1 MLLYKYKTNRK
12 KRVQNKIIKRKGE
25 TKQMQKLIFYIGTND
40 KDTYKKEL
48 DDKTFLAVIDTC
60 FNNYTLETV
69 TGVYTMQDGSNE
81 RVCEQTFKV
90 TVLNT
95 DASWSDSKISNI
107 CKFLKNM
114 LNQESIALEIH
125 NNVSI
130 SFM

>member
-1 MLLYKYKTNRK
+1 
-12 KRVQNKIIKRKGE
+12 
-25 TKQMQKLIFYIGTND
+25 MQKLIFYIGTND

-60 FNNYTLETV
+60 FDNYTLEIV
-69 TGVYTMQDGSNE
+69 TGVYTMHDGSNE

-95 DASWSDSKISNI
+95 DEYWTSSKLNNV

-114 LNQESIALEIH
+114 LNQESIMVEIH
-125 NNVSI
+125 NYVNVSFI
-130 SFM
+130 

>member
-1 MLLYKYKTNRK
+1 
-12 KRVQNKIIKRKGE
+12 
-25 TKQMQKLIFYIGTND
+25 MQKLIFYIGTND

-69 TGVYTMQDGSNE
+69 TGVYTMQDGSE
-81 RVCEQTFKV
+81 KRIQEKTFKV

-95 DASWSDSKISNI
+95 NKDWTESKINNV

-114 LNQESIALEIH
+114 LNQESIAVEIH

-130 SFM
+130 SFI